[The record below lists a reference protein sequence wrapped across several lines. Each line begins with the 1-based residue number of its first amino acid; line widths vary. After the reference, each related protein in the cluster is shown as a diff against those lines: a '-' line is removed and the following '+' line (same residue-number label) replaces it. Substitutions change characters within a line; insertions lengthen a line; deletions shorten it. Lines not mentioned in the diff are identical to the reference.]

1 MNQVL
6 KENTIGIWKLDG
18 NQLYGNDCFLD
29 LIGVPKEMDAQACLK
44 FHLEHVHPEDQ
55 EQFGE
60 YVRKL
65 SEERT
70 EIVYRFLHPEKG
82 VMMIRC
88 SGKKMEDGTI
98 AGSATNLMDCVRV
111 VVQKMRIPLESAVK
125 CAAVNSAKSVGI
137 YDQYGSITPGKKAN
151 LVLLKEED
159 LSTVQVIL
167 RGQKL

>member
-1 MNQVL
+1 
-6 KENTIGIWKLDG
+6 
-18 NQLYGNDCFLD
+18 
-29 LIGVPKEMDAQACLK
+29 MDAQACLK

-55 EQFGE
+55 EQFGK

-98 AGSATNLMDCVRV
+98 AKNHQDISDIVRLEKDKILETYLAETNEIAESKCCRMITKGNLMNYLV
-111 VVQKMRIPLESAVK
+111 VYSLH
-125 CAAVNSAKSVGI
+125 
-137 YDQYGSITPGKKAN
+137 
-151 LVLLKEED
+151 
-159 LSTVQVIL
+159 IL
-167 RGQKL
+167 

>member
-1 MNQVL
+1 MDKIINQVL

-44 FHLEHVHPEDQ
+44 FHLSHVHPEDQ

-70 EIVYRFLHPEKG
+70 EIVYR
-82 VMMIRC
+82 
-88 SGKKMEDGTI
+88 
-98 AGSATNLMDCVRV
+98 
-111 VVQKMRIPLESAVK
+111 
-125 CAAVNSAKSVGI
+125 
-137 YDQYGSITPGKKAN
+137 Y
-151 LVLLKEED
+151 LLSRK
-159 LSTVQVIL
+159 
-167 RGQKL
+167 RGHDDSLFR

>member
-1 MNQVL
+1 MDKIINQVL

-44 FHLEHVHPEDQ
+44 FHLSHVHPEDQ

-88 SGKKMEDGTI
+88 SGKKNILQKPMRNYEIKLLRRMITI
-98 AGSATNLMDCVRV
+98 R
-111 VVQKMRIPLESAVK
+111 KF
-125 CAAVNSAKSVGI
+125 
-137 YDQYGSITPGKKAN
+137 
-151 LVLLKEED
+151 
-159 LSTVQVIL
+159 
-167 RGQKL
+167 